1 MRTRIFALSAAVI
14 VAMSA
19 LPQSVEAKDFMAFLR
34 AVGNSIAHP
43 QKHPPKRT
51 KPARSKSRSV
61 DSAGKQTTQP
71 QQQTSPAPDDMSR
84 DPAPVQNAPSPA
96 PTIIPEPIVRSA
108 SASAASNGGRR
119 DLPYAVP
126 MPNRP
131 GFVTSPYAP
140 RAGLVD
146 VRGFPSGTEV
156 KDPYTG
162 KVFLT
167 P

>member
-1 MRTRIFALSAAVI
+1 MKTKVLALSAAVI
-14 VAMSA
+14 VTALA
-19 LPQSVEAKDFMAFLR
+19 LPHPAEAKDFMAFLR
-34 AVGNSIAHP
+34 SVGNSIAHP
-43 QKHPPKRT
+43 QKHPPKQT
-51 KPARSKSRSV
+51 KTARSGKRTG
-61 DSAGKQTTQP
+61 ANLAKQTTQP
-71 QQQTSPAPDDMSR
+71 APQTSPAPGEIAAE
-84 DPAPVQNAPSPA
+84 PAPVQSAPSAA
-96 PTIIPEPIVRSA
+96 PTVVPEPVVRSA
-108 SASAASNGGRR
+108 SASSSSGARR

-126 MPNRP
+126 MPNKP

>member
-1 MRTRIFALSAAVI
+1 M
-14 VAMSA
+14 
-19 LPQSVEAKDFMAFLR
+19 PQSAEAKDFMAFLR
-34 AVGNSIAHP
+34 SVGNSIAHP
-43 QKHPPKRT
+43 QKHPPKHT
-51 KPARSKSRSV
+51 KPAHPPNRSGSNTAR
-61 DSAGKQTTQP
+61 QPTQP
-71 QQQTSPAPDDMSR
+71 QQETSPAPADMSR
-84 DPAPVQNAPSPA
+84 DTAEVQSAPSPA
-96 PTIIPEPIVRSA
+96 PTIVPEPVVRSA
-108 SASAASNGGRR
+108 SASALTGGRR

-126 MPNRP
+126 MPNKP